1 MDLHDKYNDFFV
13 KCFNLILKREKE
25 MLLEIDKSLS
35 GTEIHVIESIAAAE
49 ENNTS
54 KRVAELLRVSP
65 GTLTTSIGT
74 LCKKG
79 YVLREQDAADKR
91 VVRLFLT
98 EKGKNAHKIH
108 MAFHKRMIECLLKDL
123 SEKEANSL
131 ISALE
136 KLKDFLGDYN
146 AKR

>member
-1 MDLHDKYNDFFV
+1 MDLQQKYNAFFV
-13 KCFNLILKREKE
+13 ECFNLILKREKE

-35 GTEIHVIESIAAAE
+35 STEIHVIENIAAA

-79 YVLREQDAADKR
+79 YVLRKQDAADKR

-98 EKGKNAHKIH
+98 ENGKKAHEIH
-108 MAFHKRMIECLLKDL
+108 MAFHKRMIESFLTEINDD
-123 SEKEANSL
+123 EAQSL
-131 ISALE
+131 IVALE